1 MTKVSIVGAG
11 QGGASILNALKG
23 IDSVDV
29 VGICDVND
37 QAPGIIMAK
46 QEGVPVY
53 KDVKELLAVPGLE
66 IVVEATG
73 VEKVLQIINE
83 EKGEHIYLID
93 SHGANLMMTIVEVR
107 EAMIADLHNEAER
120 LSNMSQQLSST
131 IQDLG
136 RVVNEVAGNAETMAS
151 QGENL
156 TKSARN
162 TVVELGETE
171 EVLNIITSIAKQT
184 KLLGLNAAIEAARSG
199 EHGKGFAVVADEV
212 KKLAENSSES
222 TQKISQILSNIDSSV
237 KLIAAGV
244 NDAGKVVQLQAER
257 TLAVAASIQQ
267 LEGMAE
273 DLSALAQHLASLS

>member
-11 QGGASILNALKG
+11 QGGTSILNALKG
-23 IDSVDV
+23 IDSIDV
-29 VGICDVND
+29 VGIYDVND
-37 QAPGIIMAK
+37 QAPGIIAAK
-46 QEGVPVY
+46 REGVPIY
-53 KDVKELLAVPGLE
+53 KDIKGLLAIPGLE
-66 IVVEATG
+66 IVIEATG
-73 VEKVLQIINE
+73 VEKVLQLINE
-83 EKGEHIYLID
+83 AKGEHIYLID

-131 IQDLG
+131 IQELG
-136 RVVNEVAGNAETMAS
+136 KVVNDVAGNAETIS
-151 QGENL
+151 NQGESL
-156 TKSARN
+156 IKATQN

-212 KKLAENSSES
+212 KKLAENSSKS
-222 TQKISQILSNIDSSV
+222 TQKISQILSNIHSSV
-237 KLIAAGV
+237 NLIAAGV
-244 NDAGKVVQLQAER
+244 NDAGKVVQLQSER

-267 LEGMAE
+267 LEGMAD
-273 DLSALAQHLASLS
+273 DLSVLAQHLARLS

>member
-66 IVVEATG
+66 IIIEATG

-156 TKSARN
+156 TKSAQN

>member
-11 QGGASILNALKG
+11 QGGVSILNALKG

-156 TKSARN
+156 TKSAQN